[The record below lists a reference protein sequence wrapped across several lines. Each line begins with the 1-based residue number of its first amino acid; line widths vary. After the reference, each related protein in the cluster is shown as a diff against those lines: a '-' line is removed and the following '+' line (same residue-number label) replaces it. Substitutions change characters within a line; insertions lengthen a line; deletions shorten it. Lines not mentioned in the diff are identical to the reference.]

1 MPQVQTGKMNSMSFF
16 KTRLM
21 KELNTKIGV
30 FLTTYTQDEIDDRIK
45 QLMDDDNSVD
55 CNLFMDNLRSFNP
68 KSSYYITEKESKKL
82 VGIEKRKSK
91 INPQDMYTNY
101 KGAPFGI
108 VINEAKLY
116 FSDPL
121 LSLRSA
127 FDSPLIKFNFEKDF
141 FHIRIVK

>member
-1 MPQVQTGKMNSMSFF
+1 
-16 KTRLM
+16 M

-30 FLTTYTQDEIDDRIK
+30 FLTTYTQDEIDERIK
-45 QLMDDDNSVD
+45 QLMDDDNSID

-91 INPQDMYTNY
+91 TNPQDMYTNY

-121 LSLRSA
+121 LSLRSV
-127 FDSPLIKFNFEKDF
+127 FECPGIVFNFEKDF